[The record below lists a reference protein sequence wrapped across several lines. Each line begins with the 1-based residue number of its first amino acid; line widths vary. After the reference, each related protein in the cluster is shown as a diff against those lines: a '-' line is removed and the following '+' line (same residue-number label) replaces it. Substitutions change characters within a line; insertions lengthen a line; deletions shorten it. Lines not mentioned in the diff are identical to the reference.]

1 MKAEKIL
8 SLIEKAI
15 NHDGTRA
22 EFSEL
27 CEWCKRNNKNGV
39 DSEIFEKFGLREAA
53 RFALAVLYT
62 EAEKEYNDEQAKTAG
77 KLQTKRAAE
86 KIIKD
91 APKYWNAGAIPT
103 SGGRYIF
110 SNSYYGMRITEKFDF
125 PEWKNAPD
133 INRFLEQAKQNCG
146 ERLTAPSA
154 AELKNLIRQAKA
166 AKQKPYYDFGD
177 GLPMVNAEYLLTL
190 VQGLG
195 DVTITAAANKTET
208 SALYLNSNIGDAI
221 LMPTHKSSKA

>member
-22 EFSEL
+22 EFDGI
-27 CEWCKRNNKNGV
+27 CRWCNWYNKDGI
-39 DSEIFEKFGLREAA
+39 DSEIFGDFGE

-62 EAEKEYNDEQAKTAG
+62 EAQKEYNNETAKAAG

-86 KIIKD
+86 KILKD
-91 APKYWNAGAIPT
+91 TPKYWNAGAIPT

-110 SNSYYGMRITEKFDF
+110 SDSYYGMRITEKFDF

-133 INRFLEQAKQNCG
+133 INRFFEQAKQNDG
-146 ERLTAPSA
+146 ERLTPPTVS
-154 AELKNLIRQAKA
+154 ELKNYIREQKA
-166 AKQKPYYDFGD
+166 ARPKGSREKINYDFGD
-177 GLPMVNAEYLLTL
+177 GAPMVNADYLLTL
-190 VQGLG
+190 LQGLG
-195 DVTITAAANKTET
+195 DVTITAAEKNAET
-208 SALYLNSNIGDAI
+208 SALYLQSNIGDAI
-221 LMPTHKSSKA
+221 LLPIRKG

>member
-22 EFSEL
+22 EFDGI
-27 CEWCKRNNKNGV
+27 CRWCKWYNKDGI
-39 DSEIFEKFGLREAA
+39 DSEIFGDFGE

-62 EAEKEYNDEQAKTAG
+62 EAEKEYNNEQAKAAG

-86 KIIKD
+86 KILKD
-91 APKYWNAGAIPT
+91 TPKYWNAGAIPT

-110 SNSYYGMRITEKFDF
+110 SNAYYGMRITEKFDF

-133 INRFLEQAKQNCG
+133 INRFFEQAKQNDG

-154 AELKNLIRQAKA
+154 AELKNLIRQAKV
-166 AKQKPYYDFGD
+166 AKQKPCYDFGD

-190 VQGLG
+190 TQAIGEF
-195 DVTITAAANKTET
+195 TITAAANKTET

-221 LMPTHKSSKA
+221 LLPIRKG

>member
-22 EFSEL
+22 EFDEL
-27 CEWCKRNNKNGV
+27 CRWCKRNNKNGI
-39 DSEIFEKFGLREAA
+39 DSEIFGAFGE

-62 EAEKEYNDEQAKTAG
+62 EAEKEYNNEQAKAAG
-77 KLQTKRAAE
+77 KLDTKKAAA
-86 KIIKD
+86 KIQKD
-91 APKYWNAGAIPT
+91 LPSYWQGGAIPT
-103 SGGRYIF
+103 GDGRYIF
-110 SNSYYGMRITEKFDF
+110 SNAYYGMRITEKFDF

-133 INRFLEQAKQNCG
+133 FSRFFEQAKRNNG

-177 GLPMVNAEYLLTL
+177 GAPMVNADYLLTL
-190 VQGLG
+190 LQGLG
-195 DVTITAAANKTET
+195 DVTITAAEKTAET
-208 SALYLNSNIGDAI
+208 SALYLQSNIGDAL
-221 LMPTHKSSKA
+221 LMPTRKV